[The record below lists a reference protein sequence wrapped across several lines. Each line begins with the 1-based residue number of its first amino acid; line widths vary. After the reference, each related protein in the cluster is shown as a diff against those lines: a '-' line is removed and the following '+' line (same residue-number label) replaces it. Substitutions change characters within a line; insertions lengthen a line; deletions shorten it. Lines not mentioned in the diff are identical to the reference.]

1 MGAKLYSIKD
11 HGTGEESPSERTQR
25 CLHPYLNG
33 ATRSRLMEFKSES
46 KASKNTVSNNSHVCV
61 DSPNVAPIEEP
72 IVRSKGSGDRGY
84 RVKLS
89 EFMALYKGTIVSKYT
104 ALSILTPES
113 SHMLKKPNI
122 TWLANTTESS
132 KIFIIK
138 TIQLNI
144 SYAIKTD
151 NYLANLKL
159 LRNLDSPFLPK
170 IYEFFIENDLLH
182 ICMER
187 YDCQNL
193 KDYIARKGPLKP
205 ELISVIMFQ
214 LASLLRSLHKD
225 ELLIQALN
233 PNDILLI
240 KKKNQILIKVTNIES
255 LIKLK
260 KNPKP
265 RRATDFK
272 PFRTAQLGSFSQN
285 IRKASTMHAVRVK
298 KCYKN
303 KGDIWCLGKI
313 LYYMLSNVYH
323 SWLY

>member
-1 MGAKLYSIKD
+1 MKD
-11 HGTGEESPSERTQR
+11 HSAGEESPSERTQR
-25 CLHPYLNG
+25 CVHPYLNG

-46 KASKNTVSNNSHVCV
+46 KASKNALSNNSHVCAISQ
-61 DSPNVAPIEEP
+61 DVAPIEEP

-84 RVKLS
+84 KVKLS
-89 EFMALYKGTIVSKYT
+89 EFIALYKGTIVSKYT

-113 SHMLKKPNI
+113 SKMLKKANI
-122 TWLANTTESS
+122 TWLANTAESP

-144 SYAIKTD
+144 SYAIQTD

-159 LRNLDSPFLPK
+159 LRSLDSPFLPK
-170 IYEFFIENDLLH
+170 IYEFFIENNLLH

-187 YDCQNL
+187 YDCENL

-205 ELISVIMFQ
+205 AMISVIMFQ

-225 ELLIQALN
+225 ELLIQALH

-240 KKKNQILIKVTNIES
+240 NKKKQILIKVTNIES
-255 LIKLK
+255 LIKFK

-272 PFRTAQLGSFSQN
+272 SFRTAHLRSFSPI
-285 IRKASTMHAVRVK
+285 IRKASTMQVVRVT

-313 LYYMLSNVYH
+313 LYYMISNLYH